1 MNTSDVL
8 KWFLGETSS
17 KSESQTHL
25 VTGAMVEQ
33 RLQKLLQSVVSRG
46 QDQSNQS
53 ADRKENK

>member
-33 RLQKLLQSVVSRG
+33 GLQKLLQSVVSRG